1 MTGKSQPAYKQIKK
15 YKTFKKMLGKNKA
28 GPSGFI

>member
-15 YKTFKKMLGKNKA
+15 YKTFKKMLGKK
-28 GPSGFI
+28 